1 MFRVPLSWENL
12 RPSACR
18 NILFIL
24 TSVVTLVRGGCLA
37 AGAIFSAW
45 GWEHLLARQ
54 LAPPFTPKA
63 SKWMLLGSWFYWGLC
78 WVFCLVHVSMWCC
91 FGSSISKLNKTPA
104 HPLCLWTH
112 GSGKFKYNFQQ
123 SGGGE
128 SNDDDD
134 DDDDGDDDCQVRR
147 AVRTDMCSYY
157 SLEHKSVPTALVMW
171 SSLRQCSCLV
181 WRTFLSRWDV
191 GGHDYDSTRGPT
203 ASSTGKRCA
212 DGDGATVVVEFVD
225 HRECFGDSSSS
236 KGGKSTC
243 SRCWVKHQM
252 ILIIQRTGRTGVV
265 KSVPQNSTKSFLSTS
280 EASRAKNTLISRC
293 PRSRKNLNV
302 MLGMPFLWAIQTANS
317 CSFQNSSCQGETYA
331 EDAEG
336 GKDGWIV
343 GPYRATRSP

>member
-91 FGSSISKLNKTPA
+91 FGSSISKHKKTPA
-104 HPLCLWTH
+104 HPLCLCTH

-128 SNDDDD
+128 SDDDD
-134 DDDDGDDDCQVRR
+134 DECQVRR
-147 AVRTDMCSYY
+147 AVRTEYVLLLFVRAQICADCFGNVVQSQAVQLSRLRELSFRVEMSEAMTTTAPEAPQRVQRG
-157 SLEHKSVPTALVMW
+157 SDVPTACRRGW
-171 SSLRQCSCLV
+171 SNRRRGV
-181 WRTFLSRWDV
+181 
-191 GGHDYDSTRGPT
+191 RGPP
-203 ASSTGKRCA
+203 RML
-212 DGDGATVVVEFVD
+212 
-225 HRECFGDSSSS
+225 RDSSSS
-236 KGGKSTC
+236 KGGKSTNVQ
-243 SRCWVKHQM
+243 S
-252 ILIIQRTGRTGVV
+252 L
-265 KSVPQNSTKSFLSTS
+265 LS
-280 EASRAKNTLISRC
+280 EASDDPHHTKNRQNRCGKIS
-293 PRSRKNLNV
+293 STKFHKIV
-302 MLGMPFLWAIQTANS
+302 
-317 CSFQNSSCQGETYA
+317 SFY
-331 EDAEG
+331 
-336 GKDGWIV
+336 
-343 GPYRATRSP
+343 